1 MVLLSIFILPSTR
14 TVGYTICELKQ
25 PTFKHDHWYRNNM
38 TFGHGK
44 AKTCL
49 VFEQQALAPL
59 SILVS
64 AQTSVALKRYSSGS
78 QQK

>member
-1 MVLLSIFILPSTR
+1 
-14 TVGYTICELKQ
+14 
-25 PTFKHDHWYRNNM
+25 M

-44 AKTCL
+44 AKAFL